1 MRGCGAEEA
10 EEYVFNEVGPKP
22 TSHLRP
28 CGDALK
34 TYLEAFDAPPHGAF
48 LWGLGLSD
56 STPWGVIGHVHTLRS
71 PVHALLLIIVVQC
84 RKESIQVVRGFC
96 ATCMLSI
103 EFLSPRPG
111 VRV

>member
-10 EEYVFNEVGPKP
+10 GEYVFNEVGPKP

-56 STPWGVIGHVHTLRS
+56 STPWGVIRYLPTLRA
-71 PVHALLLIIVVQC
+71 PVPALLCESLIQC
-84 RKESIQVVRGFC
+84 RKESI
-96 ATCMLSI
+96 
-103 EFLSPRPG
+103 
-111 VRV
+111 